1 MNNTNFDWR
10 LSKSEILSLSNYK
23 PKLRFGPVLTS
34 SEYSFLGGLTIDGNK
49 LSNLELSAPGSSN
62 SYIKIHRIARDVHV
76 VVVLVFD
83 IFTKL
88 IPAKVNNT
96 HPFGRIKHAQI

>member
-1 MNNTNFDWR
+1 MDNTNFNWR
-10 LSKSEILSLSNYK
+10 LIKSEILLLSNYK

-62 SYIKIHRIARDVHV
+62 SYTKTYRIARDVHV
-76 VVVLVFD
+76 VVVFD

-88 IPAKVNNT
+88 VRAKVNNT